1 MNFIVLA
8 MGPNILE
15 IGQLSRTVRDI
26 LHHFSTID
34 PILRQLVSPDAVTQ
48 MLCGTGVLHLPDVL
62 PQEVLLDVVVVVNDS
77 HALHVAGQVA
87 DLLGPQFL
95 QLRGAD
101 PISIGG
107 PLLATMGIKSVET
120 SKEWILCL
128 NSILHSN
135 EWIGVP
141 LNLNCGLLKL
151 TNLESLS
158 WWSLDSSQSHVLV
171 YWSLETLLHQF
182 ILVLHEVCNIALS
195 PTF

>member
-15 IGQLSRTVRDI
+15 IGQLSRTVRDVF
-26 LHHFSTID
+26 HHFSTID
-34 PILRQLVSPDAVTQ
+34 PILRQLVSPDAVAQ
-48 MLCGTGVLHLPDVL
+48 MFCGTGVLHLPDVL
-62 PQEVLLDVVVVVNDS
+62 PQEVLLDVVVVVDDS

-141 LNLNCGLLKL
+141 LNLNCRLLKL

-158 WWSLDSSQSHVLV
+158 WRSLDSSQSHILV

-182 ILVLHEVCNIALS
+182 ILILHEICNMLS
-195 PTF
+195 